1 MKRLLILAALGVTAY
16 KLTRRQPVEEPTPPV
31 VKHKASRG
39 RRLALATL
47 ACVLVSAAAYGAYI
61 TLIDGSGTATAPLG
75 ADATTNTITLHFTI
89 PAGLTP
95 GQSAPLTGP
104 GPNGGIT
111 ADVQGGGTALI
122 QGIKLGSIT
131 TSDPTHCLPAWFTVT
146 GLPVDANVNGAFPKL
161 VSGSNYEV
169 LPPQQGVNGSLPV
182 LTFVDDGTTDQDTCR
197 IGTGTSANPV
207 PDTVTV
213 TLVPW

>member
-1 MKRLLILAALGVTAY
+1 MKRLLILVALGVTAY
-16 KLTRRQPVEEPTPPV
+16 KLTRRQPVQTPPSAP
-31 VKHKASRG
+31 KKASRG

-95 GQSAPLTGP
+95 GQSAPFTGP
-104 GPNGGIT
+104 GPNGGVT
-111 ADVQGGGTALI
+111 ADVQGGGSALI

-131 TSDPTHCLPAWFTVT
+131 TSDPTHCLPAWFSIEEY
-146 GLPVDANVNGAFPKL
+146 GPILYPL
-161 VSGSNYEV
+161 
-169 LPPQQGVNGSLPV
+169 
-182 LTFVDDGTTDQDTCR
+182 
-197 IGTGTSANPV
+197 
-207 PDTVTV
+207 
-213 TLVPW
+213 